1 MEFFVWAMIITI
13 GLFILAIPLAIAV
26 GGLGLI
32 VKAIQDMF
40 NLKR

>member
-1 MEFFVWAMIITI
+1 MEFFVWAMIISI
-13 GLFILAIPLAIAV
+13 GLFILVIPLAIAA
-26 GGLGLI
+26 GGLALI